1 MHIIDALSNR
11 ACQDDDMEKQKRLQ
25 ELEASLQAAQKQM
38 EDLHSMV
45 EAERAKSASTD
56 IILAETVLTLDQ
68 VGTCSNPC
76 HRSSTAP

>member
-25 ELEASLQAAQKQM
+25 ELEASLQPAQ
-38 EDLHSMV
+38 DLHSMV